1 MQQPTLYKEWSYFF
15 EHQIHAG
22 VPSNTQLDVQA
33 EDNLS
38 GQQMMKQR
46 AFPSIVG
53 LLVPNGGPAQISAT
67 PAPSP
72 SPSCGYGPTLPRSLI
87 SERTGG
93 SGVTTAASPW
103 PFLVNMNQIF

>member
-1 MQQPTLYKEWSYFF
+1 MQQPTSYKEWSYFF
-15 EHQIHAG
+15 EHPIHEG

-38 GQQMMKQR
+38 GQQVIKQT
-46 AFPSIVG
+46 AFTSIVG
-53 LLVPNGGPAQISAT
+53 LLVPNGGPAEISAT

-72 SPSCGYGPTLPRSLI
+72 SGCGYGPTLPRSLI

-93 SGVTTAASPW
+93 SGVTTATSPW